1 MAAKTKE
8 TKTKTLR
15 KITSK
20 PRLSNKETVT
30 SASTALN
37 RLSGLKIAKN
47 KPAVI
52 ALVGILVVLVIFLL
66 YLFKGLFVVAVVN
79 GEPITRL
86 SVVRELEKQ
95 SGKSTLDNIITKK
108 LILQEAKKR
117 NVVVTKAEIDS
128 ELKKIEENLKSQG
141 TSLDQA
147 LQLQGMTKTQLND
160 EIRIQLSIQRM
171 VESNIKL
178 SDKEINEFITE
189 NKDNFPEGLTEAQMK
204 DQAKE
209 SLKQQKL
216 QEKTQAFLEDLKKK
230 AKVLN
235 FVNY

>member
-1 MAAKTKE
+1 MA
-8 TKTKTLR
+8 TKTKIVKTAAR
-15 KITSK
+15 KPKASSVEKLQTF
-20 PRLSNKETVT
+20 PQLSNLKFNKQALLKNRKAVT
-30 SASTALN
+30 L
-37 RLSGLKIAKN
+37 LGIIIILI
-47 KPAVI
+47 I
-52 ALVGILVVLVIFLL
+52 ALL
-66 YLFKGLFVVAVVN
+66 YIFKGVFVAALVN

-86 SVVRELEKQ
+86 SVIKSLEKQ

-128 ELKKIEENLKSQG
+128 ELKKIEENLKAQG
-141 TSLDQA
+141 TTLDQA
-147 LQLQGMTKTQLND
+147 LELQGMTKTQLNE

-189 NKDNFPEGLTEAQMK
+189 NKENFPEGLTEVQMK

-209 SLKQQKL
+209 QLKQQKS
-216 QEKTQAFLEDLKKK
+216 QEKTQAFLADLKKK